1 MLSAPEA
8 YSGKQQI
15 NTNKRGFPHMLFWMM
30 EFMENSAPL
39 HTWDSL
45 MVTWLDE
52 VVFQAPSKVDVPGYS
67 YLTQLT
73 GTQ

>member
-1 MLSAPEA
+1 
-8 YSGKQQI
+8 
-15 NTNKRGFPHMLFWMM
+15 MLFWMV

-39 HTWDSL
+39 HPWGSL

-52 VVFQAPSKVDVPGYS
+52 VGCQVSSNMDVRGYS